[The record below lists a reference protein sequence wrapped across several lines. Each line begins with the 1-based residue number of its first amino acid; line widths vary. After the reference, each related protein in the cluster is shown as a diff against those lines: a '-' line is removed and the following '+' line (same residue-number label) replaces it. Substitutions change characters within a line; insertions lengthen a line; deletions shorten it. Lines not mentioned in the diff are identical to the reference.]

1 MQIIFI
7 FIMVIVIMI
16 LIITKGTLN
25 NDYDGM
31 IMAIRMM
38 ITIGIRIRRGMRHKS
53 ERKRKMK
60 EIKRESNRKCTI
72 NNVHGTK

>member
-1 MQIIFI
+1 
-7 FIMVIVIMI
+7 MVIVIMI
-16 LIITKGTLN
+16 LIITKGTVN

-31 IMAIRMM
+31 IMTIRMM
-38 ITIGIRIRRGMRHKS
+38 ITIGIRIRRGMRHKR

-60 EIKRESNRKCTI
+60 EIKRESNRKCKI